1 VLDSSV
7 FALNGDADSIRSS
20 AGKWSSFGM
29 AASTAA
35 GDIRRIDSG
44 DFKGDEAQT
53 YRERLNTD
61 LPPHLDTT
69 SQAWS
74 MVATALTTY
83 SQALESLQS
92 RMKVLASRA
101 ADQQTAVN
109 SASSAVADAKTADAH
124 HTAAQEA
131 AAKARKPGQALPTD
145 TYSAQTSGAA
155 NGLSSANGALQS
167 TITAANTL
175 RAEHTAAVDAC
186 VTAIHQAKGLRFEE
200 PPGFWGR
207 LKNSAT
213 GWISDHADVLK
224 SISGVLKTISGIA
237 GLLAMIPVLAP
248 LMGPIALVAGGGAL
262 LIDATAKLTTGKGS
276 WGDLLLD
283 GATMLPLGKGLALLK
298 GTRAGSSV
306 VKVASKAGNMLRDT
320 KVAGNAHYALSAVKN
335 RTAYEGGRLLAGTK
349 NVLSRVEVE
358 VPLGNRALATSTG
371 GIGNMP
377 MTGKINVPAILTSKA
392 GAKFREGVDNKIYEI
407 KVNSAKY
414 PESAR
419 HVEEAQKGTIWS
431 GSTSVDGPARSDVVT
446 IDRPGADGRRTDW
459 QSARNDV
466 PTTPGKDRDEY
477 PQAMFA
483 EGGHDA
489 GKTPSLKYIK
499 PADNR
504 GAGSTMGHDL
514 RRGWAE
520 YGGAGLPNGAR
531 VRIAAR

>member
-1 VLDSSV
+1 M
-7 FALNGDADSIRSS
+7 NGDADSIRSS
-20 AGKWSSFGM
+20 AGKWSSFGA

-53 YRERLNTD
+53 YRDRLNTD

-109 SASSAVADAKTADAH
+109 SAGSAVADAKTADAH

-131 AAKARKPGQALPTD
+131 AAKALKPGQALPTD

-175 RAEHTAAVDAC
+175 RSEHIAAVDAC

-213 GWISDHADVLK
+213 GWISEHADVLK
-224 SISGVLKTISGIA
+224 SISGALKTISGIA

-248 LMGPIALVAGGGAL
+248 VMGPIALVAGGGAL
-262 LIDATAKLTTGKGS
+262 LIDATVTLTTGKGS

-298 GTRAGSSV
+298 GTRAGSCV

-335 RTAYEGGRLLAGTK
+335 RTAYEGGRFMAGTK

-358 VPLGNRALATSTG
+358 VPLGNRALATSA
-371 GIGNMP
+371 GNLP
-377 MTGKINVPAILTSKA
+377 MTGKINVPAVFTSRA
-392 GAKFREGVDNKIYEI
+392 AAKFREGVDNKVYEI
-407 KVNSAKY
+407 KVNGAKY

-431 GSTSVDGPARSDVVT
+431 GNTSVDGPERSNVVT
-446 IDRPGADGRRTDW
+446 
-459 QSARNDV
+459 
-466 PTTPGKDRDEY
+466 
-477 PQAMFA
+477 
-483 EGGHDA
+483 
-489 GKTPSLKYIK
+489 
-499 PADNR
+499 
-504 GAGSTMGHDL
+504 
-514 RRGWAE
+514 
-520 YGGAGLPNGAR
+520 
-531 VRIAAR
+531 